1 MTEKELD
8 RIDKALLLARQRAIE
23 CMSNGQPATIVFEL
37 ILKAGGKVGAAVVGV
52 RENVKME

>member
-23 CMSNGQPATIVFEL
+23 CIKHGQPATIVFEL
-37 ILKAGGKVGAAVVGV
+37 ILKAGGKVGAAVVVV

>member
-23 CMSNGQPATIVFEL
+23 CIKHGQPATIVFEL